1 MHSFDRKREPI
12 EEICRAAKLEMDL
25 EVQLQ
30 SIVEEWSEQVLS
42 FQLNEARN
50 IQLLDV
56 AFAEHL
62 IGEHCEACGLYLP
75 CTSSQ
80 DHVGHESALAPESEP
95 EPELITFRL

>member
-1 MHSFDRKREPI
+1 
-12 EEICRAAKLEMDL
+12 MDL

-62 IGEHCEACGLYLP
+62 IGA
-75 CTSSQ
+75 
-80 DHVGHESALAPESEP
+80 
-95 EPELITFRL
+95 R